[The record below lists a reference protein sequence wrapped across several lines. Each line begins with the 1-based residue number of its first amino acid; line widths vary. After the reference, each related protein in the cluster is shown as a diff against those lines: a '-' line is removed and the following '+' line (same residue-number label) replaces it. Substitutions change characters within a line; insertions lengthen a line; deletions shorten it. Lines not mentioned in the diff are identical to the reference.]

1 MRSPDILLQWMV
13 VPPSRRVYY
22 IPELFSTIVSF
33 LRRPPEQSTNSDL
46 CRLALSTKYGSEFAL
61 DALWAELRALYPLT
75 YPFPSAIHLPASVDW
90 LPLDGC
96 CFNHIGHCAE
106 ECPERGIG
114 WPSSHVS
121 ISTLPV
127 LSLLSHQLQTHT
139 LPMPFN
145 QNDWYRFQLYAKR
158 IRSVVVL
165 SPEMTPYLSVLL
177 HYAQNLGI
185 TNVFPNLRHL
195 AFSTNAMYGRQMLSM
210 FISPTLVS
218 LCLHVFCWPD
228 IQHELRALMQVRQL
242 SLQTLEICS
251 CRGTKDPNIHDTI
264 VHVIKHSPSLTSL
277 AYNVRSAVT
286 LQFLHLMP
294 TLTRVH
300 TLTLDISSSILPL
313 VDLHQFSIS
322 LPSLSNLTLIWT
334 QEYDTSIACTLLT
347 VIAAKSTIRHCCL
360 CPNFDISA
368 EDMQSLCSIVAS
380 LPSLCTL
387 TLQNF
392 YGDVTEFDPDDPS
405 MAELASPLFALNRL
419 THFRWQGI
427 PFPLSADFYNRVP
440 SAWPQLRFLTLDHI
454 YSGRNAE
461 YLDVVHLRTLLVN
474 MHHLEYL
481 AAPIRST
488 WLHLAQVLPLLVPV
502 TDRVHRTITLR
513 ESEVN
518 ILPRP
523 ILVVSYLYMA
533 LPSITFTP
541 TSSNLSEAL
550 AVSKTVIS
558 PSGVIDPFRAYLLDD
573 DDLVDNPFA
582 LNNITTTL

>member
-1 MRSPDILLQWMV
+1 
-13 VPPSRRVYY
+13 
-22 IPELFSTIVSF
+22 
-33 LRRPPEQSTNSDL
+33 
-46 CRLALSTKYGSEFAL
+46 
-61 DALWAELRALYPLT
+61 
-75 YPFPSAIHLPASVDW
+75 
-90 LPLDGC
+90 
-96 CFNHIGHCAE
+96 
-106 ECPERGIG
+106 
-114 WPSSHVS
+114 
-121 ISTLPV
+121 
-127 LSLLSHQLQTHT
+127 
-139 LPMPFN
+139 
-145 QNDWYRFQLYAKR
+145 
-158 IRSVVVL
+158 
-165 SPEMTPYLSVLL
+165 
-177 HYAQNLGI
+177 
-185 TNVFPNLRHL
+185 
-195 AFSTNAMYGRQMLSM
+195 
-210 FISPTLVS
+210 
-218 LCLHVFCWPD
+218 
-228 IQHELRALMQVRQL
+228 
-242 SLQTLEICS
+242 
-251 CRGTKDPNIHDTI
+251 
-264 VHVIKHSPSLTSL
+264 
-277 AYNVRSAVT
+277 
-286 LQFLHLMP
+286 
-294 TLTRVH
+294 
-300 TLTLDISSSILPL
+300 
-313 VDLHQFSIS
+313 
-322 LPSLSNLTLIWT
+322 
-334 QEYDTSIACTLLT
+334 
-347 VIAAKSTIRHCCL
+347 
-360 CPNFDISA
+360 
-368 EDMQSLCSIVAS
+368 MQSLCSIVAS